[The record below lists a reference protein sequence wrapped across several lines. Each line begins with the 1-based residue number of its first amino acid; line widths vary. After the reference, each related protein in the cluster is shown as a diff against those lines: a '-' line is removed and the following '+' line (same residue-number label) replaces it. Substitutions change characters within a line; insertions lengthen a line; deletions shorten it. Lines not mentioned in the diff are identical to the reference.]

1 MRRSIFSSPPRSRA
15 RRHTLLFVA
24 AAAALL
30 LLVYLA
36 SSVLA
41 GFLKQTPGG
50 PYRVAV
56 DAGHGGG
63 DNGASGLAG
72 SQEWALTQATA
83 QALWELLETDPDFI
97 PLMVRADWDAS
108 ATAGERA
115 RTARRQHAD
124 LLLSI
129 HMNSDG
135 GAGTASGFECFPAPP
150 QSPQNAGSMRFADL
164 LAAEMGAAGAALRGQ
179 GGVRYA
185 YYTPEGQRLIRERG
199 DLNEQNLESFAVV
212 ELPGC
217 PAVLAEQCFITNQ
230 GDFDAF
236 AGPEGQRAA
245 AGCYYRAIRQ
255 FFGLPAQP
263 PAPGSAA

>member
-108 ATAGERA
+108 ATAGE
-115 RTARRQHAD
+115 
-124 LLLSI
+124 LSLI
-129 HMNSDG
+129 H
-135 GAGTASGFECFPAPP
+135 
-150 QSPQNAGSMRFADL
+150 
-164 LAAEMGAAGAALRGQ
+164 
-179 GGVRYA
+179 
-185 YYTPEGQRLIRERG
+185 I
-199 DLNEQNLESFAVV
+199 
-212 ELPGC
+212 
-217 PAVLAEQCFITNQ
+217 
-230 GDFDAF
+230 
-236 AGPEGQRAA
+236 
-245 AGCYYRAIRQ
+245 
-255 FFGLPAQP
+255 
-263 PAPGSAA
+263 

>member
-1 MRRSIFSSPPRSRA
+1 MHHSIFARRPRSRT
-15 RRHTLLFVA
+15 RRRTLLFFA
-24 AAAALL
+24 AAAAFL

-41 GFLKQTPGG
+41 GVLRQNPRG
-50 PYRVAV
+50 PFRVAV

-63 DNGASGLAG
+63 DNGASGLEG

-83 QALWELLETDPDFI
+83 QALWELLEADPDFV
-97 PLMVRADWDAS
+97 PLMVRADWNAP

-115 RTARRQHAD
+115 RTAKRRHAD

-150 QSPQNAGSMRFADL
+150 QSPHNADSLRFADL
-164 LAAEMGAAGAALRGQ
+164 LAAEMSAAGATLRGQ

-230 GDFDAF
+230 GDFAAF

-263 PAPGSAA
+263 PAFGAAG